1 MRNGDMHTR
10 TNENDTSREVVRR
23 AIEFRR
29 PARVPVWFFN
39 RDHMRGD
46 ILVYPLCMADGAR
59 SEWGYEMVTLD
70 DGTMGQ
76 PSDPVIPSWDALD
89 AFAFPELRSEMRMEG
104 VSEFVAQAGDRYR
117 LGTLGISGF
126 NLYTFL
132 RGFENSMADF
142 ALEKQLSGQL
152 LDKIFAFECELF
164 TLAAQHGLD
173 GVHLSDDWGSQDGLL
188 ISPALWREIFR
199 PRYEAQFAHA
209 HGLGLHVW
217 FHSCG
222 NIAPIVNDI
231 HEIGVDVLNI
241 SQPNVVDIE
250 RVGAD
255 LRGRQCFMVPISYQ
269 TVSIS
274 GTPTDIRREAE
285 RLHRCLGSKA
295 GGFIGYVEEYSCM
308 GMSEENYQA
317 CARVFFDLQNRDNDE
332 RAK

>member
-1 MRNGDMHTR
+1 MQKR
-10 TNENDTSREVVRR
+10 TNENDTPRRLVRR
-23 AIEFRR
+23 AIEFQR

-46 ILVYPLCMADGAR
+46 ILAYPLCMSDGAR

-89 AFAFPELRSEMRMEG
+89 GFVFPELRPEMRMEG
-104 VSEFVAQAGDRYR
+104 VSEFLAQAGDRYR

-132 RGFENSMADF
+132 RGFANSMVDF
-142 ALEKQLSGQL
+142 LSDARRSGQL
-152 LDKIFAFECELF
+152 LDRIFAFECKLF

-188 ISPALWREIFR
+188 ISPELWREMFR
-199 PRYEAQFAHA
+199 RRYEAQVAHA
-209 HGLGLHVW
+209 HRLGLHVW
-217 FHSCG
+217 FHCCG
-222 NIAPIVNDI
+222 NILAIVKDL
-231 HEIGVDVLNI
+231 HQIGVDVLNI
-241 SQPNVVDIE
+241 SQPNVVDIP
-250 RVGAD
+250 RVGRD

-274 GTPTDIRREAE
+274 GTPADIRREAK
-285 RLHRCLGSKA
+285 RLYECLGSEE
-295 GGFIGYVEEYSCM
+295 GGFIGYVEDYACM

-317 CARVFFDLQNRDNDE
+317 CARAFLHLQNKDNGG
-332 RAK
+332 RTK